1 MFILMECCDR
11 DMVLIDSYI
20 EEKAAFRQMEANLAE
35 AMSLEKIPDDWNQIE
50 FDREEDFDIEKD
62 AAWYNRSDCKYDW
75 KIFEIKP
82 KLTSQELSDANTE
95 FVTNWMRET
104 LENDFDV
111 PEDESQEYAEWAY
124 EKYCEGNGETQYQ
137 CVELAYEEYRKD
149 YPEEDSDSEGE
160 GLPRATCNECY
171 SCMTDCGS
179 EKGFCE
185 HFSGNIDLDDDCEHI
200 HGEDIKKVYACGTL
214 MGFYNVEKLD
224 SENLRKQVAEKLG
237 YDPEDIRVM
246 DTI

>member
-20 EEKAAFRQMEANLAE
+20 EEKDAFRQMEANLAE
-35 AMSLEKIPDDWNQIE
+35 AMSLEKIPDDWNHTE

-82 KLTSQELSDANTE
+82 KLTSQELSEANTE

-111 PEDESQEYAEWAY
+111 PEDESEGYAEWAY
-124 EKYCEGNGETQYQ
+124 DRYCEGNGETEYR
-137 CVELAYEEYRKD
+137 CVELACEEYQKD
-149 YPEEDSDSEGE
+149 HAPEEEDEEDI
-160 GLPRATCNECY
+160 LPAATCGCCMQCY
-171 SCMTDCGS
+171 ENGWCDRFQSNVDPDEEGCDHVHS
-179 EKGFCE
+179 
-185 HFSGNIDLDDDCEHI
+185 DY
-200 HGEDIKKVYACGTL
+200 IKKVYALDTYMGT
-214 MGFYNVEKLD
+214 YNLEGLSLEK
-224 SENLRKQVAEKLG
+224 VAEKLG
-237 YDPEDIRVM
+237 YAPEDIRIM

>member
-1 MFILMECCDR
+1 MFTLMECCDR

-20 EEKAAFRQMEANLAE
+20 EEMDAFRQMEANLAE
-35 AMSLEKIPDDWNQIE
+35 AMGLENIPDDWNQTE
-50 FDREEDFDIEKD
+50 FNREEDFDIEKD

-137 CVELAYEEYRKD
+137 CVELAYEEYLKKHPEKD
-149 YPEEDSDSEGE
+149 EDPNKLSK
-160 GLPRATCNECY
+160 ATCADCFSFIDGYCDKFQEHTEEY
-171 SCMTDCGS
+171 S
-179 EKGFCE
+179 E
-185 HFSGNIDLDDDCEHI
+185 CEHI

-214 MGFYNVEKLD
+214 MGFYNVENLD
-224 SENLRKQVAEKLG
+224 SENLQEQVAEKLG
-237 YDPEDIRVM
+237 YDPEDIRIM